1 MGIEFDG
8 YYYNSLA
15 DLTAY
20 LEGLK
25 EQEREDALA
34 ALNAQKNTGL
44 LETFSPELGMT
55 SDDPD
60 YIIDPDTGAITTTQ
74 ALADKYANNDFEYE
88 DEEFELDL
96 GLDPTPPDI
105 TIAPDPVQYDFTDI
119 EVEPEFE
126 FDEQWVEN
134 QAAVDEYIDKAKLS
148 IELGANYTVDIVDDV
163 AVTKVGGIYS
173 GEEGQGLSDL
183 SDKAVAEAEAAVT
196 LATELGTA
204 EQQAKAQE
212 VLDLA
217 EEQKF
222 NTVIL
227 GDPIEGEVYTGADGF
242 ISTDPA
248 DAPSADVPEEE
259 VGDVTG
265 HDLWANGAKDKD
277 ATYYVDDDGTYHKL
291 LADGEEETLSEK
303 QIGQIKAKEDS
314 GAVLSDWEVH
324 SDFINDTD
332 TSGFDDYAGTTDEE
346 QALLVAGTLA
356 DMGGVNDVGSAAT
369 GAPELLDALKAEQ
382 AAEEAAAAAEQAA
395 RGSAEAQLEGQAKF
409 GAEELLTYDTDPN
422 DEEKGRENIVA
433 ELYDDTGEL
442 VVGESLDT
450 YQEIDAALDEA
461 RAQKEEIETFL
472 AEEVSEGIDLD
483 GDGIDDETLSGTQEE
498 MLEGTVQGQLLDE
511 QLEALTQLEADLLER
526 ADMPETSLERL
537 ADFEKALIAAGGDP
551 EAKAMQSFW
560 TNPKAKYD
568 PKAQFRFRVIIGAG
582 DANAPVDQTTGAAK
596 GAVGMA
602 LQDALGS
609 KGSDNPTDDAYNDM
623 PDDTNGNV
631 WYAKSIDKPTVQI
644 GKFAENFHLMGQ
656 NVSQMVSLVATP
668 TFQPVNMTLI
678 DPSYPNATRKLLR
691 FLRRSGYNDTT
702 AAKVVGTGSP
712 HAALRNS
719 IGDVQIQQLDAD
731 GKILEIWWL
740 QEAFP
745 AEINFG
751 KLDYSSADF
760 VEISITWAYK
770 SMKVQMMA
778 HGAEEE
784 FTYFK
789 DYVPPKT
796 NDGTCAGRHKAASTG
811 ISLLEWQQGL
821 TSDDKC
827 FLPLSQAE

>member
-8 YYYNSLA
+8 YFYNSLA

-34 ALNAQKNTGL
+34 VLNAQKNTGL
-44 LETFSPELGMT
+44 LEATNPELGMT

-60 YIIDPDTGAITTTQ
+60 YIIDPDTGGITTTEE
-74 ALADKYANNDFEYE
+74 LASQFDSSDFDYE
-88 DEEFELDL
+88 DDVELDL
-96 GLDPTPPDI
+96 GLDP
-105 TIAPDPVQYDFTDI
+105 IATEPIVGPDPVQYDFTDI

-126 FDEQWVEN
+126 FDDQWVEN
-134 QAAVDEYIDKAKLS
+134 QATVDEFIDKASSEVILNAPA
-148 IELGANYTVDIVDDV
+148 GV
-163 AVTKVGGIYS
+163 YS
-173 GEEGQGLSDL
+173 GDEGQVVQEAADTAIS
-183 SDKAVAEAEAAVT
+183 SAEAALT
-196 LATELGTA
+196 LAENIGTQ
-204 EQQAKAQE
+204 EQKDRAQE
-212 VLDLA
+212 LLERA
-217 EEQKF
+217 EEQKS
-222 NTVIL
+222 NQYIRGEL
-227 GDPIEGEVYTGADGF
+227 IEGEEISLGADGF

-303 QIGQIKAKEDS
+303 QIGQIQAKVNS
-314 GAVLSDWEVH
+314 GSTLSDWEENR
-324 SDFINDTD
+324 DFINDTD
-332 TSGFDDYAGTTDEE
+332 TSGFDNDDYAGTTDEE
-346 QALLVAGTLA
+346 QALLVAGRLA
-356 DMGGVNDVGSAAT
+356 GMGGVNDVGSAAT
-369 GAPELLDALKAEQ
+369 GAPELLDTLKAER

-395 RGSAEAQLEGQAKF
+395 RDSAEKQLEGQAKF

-422 DEEKGRENIVA
+422 DEEEGRENIVA

-461 RAQKEEIETFL
+461 RAQKEEIEAFL

-582 DANAPVDQTTGAAK
+582 DANAPVDQTTGAVK

-656 NVSQMVSLVATP
+656 NVSQMVSLVETP

-719 IGDVQIQQLDAD
+719 IGDVQIQQLDSD
-731 GKILEIWWL
+731 GKVLEIWWL

-811 ISLLEWQQGL
+811 ISLEEWRQGL
-821 TSDDKC
+821 PSDDKC
-827 FLPLSQAE
+827 FLAL